1 MLLGSAQG
9 GLSPMQ
15 ALGSPVAVGQGWSSR
30 GIWGTGC
37 SRAALWGAE
46 PSCQGLLRAFPPLPA
61 VRVLGPA
68 PGPGEAAGSLQ
79 AGKKGNGR
87 EFK

>member
-1 MLLGSAQG
+1 MCRPLVAPLLWGRGGAAWGCGAQG
-9 GLSPMQ
+9 AP
-15 ALGSPVAVGQGWSSR
+15 
-30 GIWGTGC
+30 
-37 SRAALWGAE
+37 
-46 PSCQGLLRAFPPLPA
+46 GLLCGVQNPRAKGSCKLSPPLPA

-79 AGKKGNGR
+79 AGKTGNGR

>member
-1 MLLGSAQG
+1 MCRPSVAPLLWGRGGAARGCGAQG
-9 GLSPMQ
+9 AP
-15 ALGSPVAVGQGWSSR
+15 
-30 GIWGTGC
+30 
-37 SRAALWGAE
+37 
-46 PSCQGLLRAFPPLPA
+46 GLLCGAQNPRAKGPWELPPLPA